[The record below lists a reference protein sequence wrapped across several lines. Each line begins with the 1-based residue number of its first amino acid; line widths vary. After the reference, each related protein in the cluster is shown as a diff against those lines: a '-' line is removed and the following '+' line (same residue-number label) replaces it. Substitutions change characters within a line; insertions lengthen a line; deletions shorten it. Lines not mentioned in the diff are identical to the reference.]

1 MTFNGSTYK
10 FNKYLG
16 KKEEEI
22 NNKVMFDNNFYF
34 IFSKTCFWEY
44 KEKTIFLY
52 FWNKKTCL
60 VSWNLKKKRKE
71 GFFEEKIEN
80 TKICCY

>member
-34 IFSKTCFWEY
+34 RFSKTCFWEY
-44 KEKTIFLY
+44 K
-52 FWNKKTCL
+52 
-60 VSWNLKKKRKE
+60 KKKQFSCIFEIKKHVWLVEIKKKKE
-71 GFFEEKIEN
+71 EGVFEEKIEN

>member
-52 FWNKKTCL
+52 FWNKKHVWL
-60 VSWNLKKKRKE
+60 VEIKKKKE
-71 GFFEEKIEN
+71 EEEFFEEKIEN